1 MTVGKQTDPSGCEP
15 TAPCHRRAH
24 HRSLTQSDRAPH
36 WHDKVD
42 QPSGDLRNV
51 WERQKPRP
59 LMRHARSWSRGES
72 SARNHFASV
81 GSHRVESPKLCWP
94 TSFIKIALSFDR
106 LASLDSGGCQIGLQ
120 CNFRI
125 EFRSK
130 TTSAF
135 TPVLP
140 LTGSLTFRGSS
151 FLYFC
156 HWTFIRKANPLIQS
170 IWTSLA
176 KVKVSFYLSQHH
188 IQPIWMR
195 EENLVL

>member
-1 MTVGKQTDPSGCEP
+1 MWTNSTVSPPRTPQITHSVRPGPALTRQSGSAVRGSEE
-15 TAPCHRRAH
+15 RVRAAEAAA
-24 HRSLTQSDRAPH
+24 SDA
-36 WHDKVD
+36 
-42 QPSGDLRNV
+42 
-51 WERQKPRP
+51 PRP
-59 LMRHARSWSRGES
+59 KLESWGK
-72 SARNHFASV
+72 F
-81 GSHRVESPKLCWP
+81 SPKPLGLRGVTQGWVSQ
-94 TSFIKIALSFDR
+94 TLLTSSFIKIALSFDR

-135 TPVLP
+135 TPVLL

-195 EENLVL
+195 GENLVL